1 MLETRRLGRT
11 EHESGVAILG
21 GAAFW
26 MATEDEARDGLDLA
40 LAHGVNH
47 LDIAPQYGN
56 AEVAIGPSIPAV
68 RDQLFVAGKTL
79 RSNPEGVQA
88 QFDETRRR
96 LQCDVLDLYQAHG
109 VTSIEELDA
118 RGPGIERIVQ
128 LRDRGA
134 CRFAGITGH
143 DLTVPRSHLEAL
155 RRYDLDTVMFPVYP
169 RLWADPVYRD
179 AAEELLAECAAR
191 DLGVMA
197 IKAVARRP
205 WADRRPLSDLID
217 GDPATADRWA
227 TSWYEP
233 VADDDALARGISFAL
248 STPGVHAFCTPG
260 DTGLLPRVLDAA
272 ERHAPMAANERAE
285 AANAMA
291 HEDVIFPIP
300 R

>member
-1 MLETRRLGRT
+1 
-11 EHESGVAILG
+11 
-21 GAAFW
+21 
-26 MATEDEARDGLDLA
+26 MATEAEATAGLDVA

-56 AEVAIGPSIPAV
+56 AQSALGPAIPAV
-68 RDQLFVAGKTL
+68 RDRLFVAAKTL
-79 RSNPEGVQA
+79 RSHPDGVQD
-88 QFDETRRR
+88 QFDESRR
-96 LQCDVLDLYQAHG
+96 LLGCDVLDLYQAHG
-109 VTSIEELDA
+109 VTSIDELDA
-118 RGPGIERIVQ
+118 RAPGIERILK
-128 LRDRGA
+128 LRDEGA

-143 DLTVPRSHLEAL
+143 DLTVARSHLEAL

-169 RLWADPVYRD
+169 RLWADPVYRE

-205 WADRRPLSDLID
+205 WPDRRPLSDVVA

-233 VADDDALARGISFAL
+233 VAGDEALARGISFAL

-260 DTGLLPRVLDAA
+260 DSGLLPHVLAAADAF
-272 ERHAPMAANERAE
+272 EPMTADERAE

-291 HEDVIFPIP
+291 DEDVIFPIP